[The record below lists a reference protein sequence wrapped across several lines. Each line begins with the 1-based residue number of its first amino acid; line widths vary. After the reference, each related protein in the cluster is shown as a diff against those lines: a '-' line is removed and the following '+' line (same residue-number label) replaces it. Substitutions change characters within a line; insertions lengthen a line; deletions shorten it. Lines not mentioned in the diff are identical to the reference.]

1 MFQTSMSDM
10 KETAEKRWSSV
21 QAAAPRTTNT
31 LMNTAVKKIQLNV
44 RKLGIQPIILTTGD
58 FFKLVAQTKM

>member
-10 KETAEKRWSSV
+10 EETAEKCWSSL

-31 LMNTAVKKIQLNV
+31 LAITAVKKIQLNV
-44 RKLGIQPIILTTGD
+44 KKLGIQPIILTTGD
-58 FFKLVAQTKM
+58 FFKPVAQTKM